1 MIASIHLTQPLI
13 LLNTTIQ
20 AYKALH
26 TALLVGVELM
36 DPVSLV
42 IAIFFAIIVLAIVLS
57 HVKVIPEYKR
67 LVLFRLGRLIG
78 IKGPGLTF
86 LAPIIDRGVEV
97 DLREFV
103 LDIPPQTCIT
113 KDNAP
118 VDVDLLIYMKIFDP
132 MKAVT
137 AVQNY
142 VTASSGIAVTTLRAV
157 IGDMQLDDVLA
168 KREYINST
176 LRAKL
181 DEVTDRWGIKVT
193 SVEIKE
199 IKPPK
204 DVQEAM
210 IKQMAAERNK
220 RAMILEAEGKRS
232 AAILE
237 AEGQREAMIK
247 KGEGERQYEILVA
260 EGKAK
265 ALELINEAAAKLGSN
280 AMYLQYLEMLR
291 EVAKSPATKIVLPLE
306 LVTSFTTLLKGFT
319 KEEAK

>member
-1 MIASIHLTQPLI
+1 MLLLLI
-13 LLNTTIQ
+13 
-20 AYKALH
+20 
-26 TALLVGVELM
+26 
-36 DPVSLV
+36 
-42 IAIFFAIIVLAIVLS
+42 IILAIVLR
-57 HVKVIPEYKR
+57 HIKVIPEYKR
-67 LVLFRLGRLIG
+67 LVIFRLGKLID
-78 IKGPGLTF
+78 IKGPGIVF
-86 LAPIIDRGVEV
+86 LIPIIDRGVEI

-118 VDVDLLIYMKIFDP
+118 VDVDLLIYLKIFDP
-132 MKAVT
+132 SLAVT
-137 AVQNY
+137 SVQNY
-142 VTASSGIAVTTLRAV
+142 VAAATGMAVTTLRAV
-157 IGDMQLDDVLA
+157 VGDMILDDVLA

-210 IKQMAAERNK
+210 IKQMAAERNR
-220 RAMILEAEGKRS
+220 RAMILEAEGKKTS
-232 AAILE
+232 AILE

-247 KGEGERQYEILVA
+247 KGEGEKQYEILVA
-260 EGKAK
+260 EGKAR
-265 ALELINEAAAKLGSN
+265 ALELINEAAAKLTSN
-280 AMYLQYLEMLR
+280 ALYLQHLDMLK

-306 LVTSFTTLLKGFT
+306 LVTAFSRIVGGIV
-319 KEEAK
+319 KEGEDRG

>member
-1 MIASIHLTQPLI
+1 MDVVSLI
-13 LLNTTIQ
+13 LM
-20 AYKALH
+20 
-26 TALLVGVELM
+26 LLL
-36 DPVSLV
+36 L
-42 IAIFFAIIVLAIVLS
+42 IIILAIVLR
-57 HVKVIPEYKR
+57 HIKVIPEYKR
-67 LVLFRLGRLIG
+67 LVIFRLGKLID
-78 IKGPGLTF
+78 IKGPGIVF
-86 LAPIIDRGVEV
+86 LIPIIDRGVEI

-118 VDVDLLIYMKIFDP
+118 VDVDLLIYLKIFDP
-132 MKAVT
+132 SLAVT
-137 AVQNY
+137 SVQNY
-142 VTASSGIAVTTLRAV
+142 VAAATGMAVTTLRAV
-157 IGDMQLDDVLA
+157 VGDMILDDVLA

-210 IKQMAAERNK
+210 IKQMAAERNR
-220 RAMILEAEGKRS
+220 RAMILEAEGKKTS
-232 AAILE
+232 AILE

-247 KGEGERQYEILVA
+247 KGEGEKQYEILVA
-260 EGKAK
+260 EGKAR
-265 ALELINEAAAKLGSN
+265 ALELINEAAAKLTSN
-280 AMYLQYLEMLR
+280 ALYLQHLDMLK

-306 LVTSFTTLLKGFT
+306 LVTAFSRIVGGIV
-319 KEEAK
+319 KEGEDRG

>member
-1 MIASIHLTQPLI
+1 MI
-13 LLNTTIQ
+13 
-20 AYKALH
+20 
-26 TALLVGVELM
+26 
-36 DPVSLV
+36 DPVTLIIAVVFLV
-42 IAIFFAIIVLAIVLS
+42 IILSIVLAHLKI
-57 HVKVIPEYKR
+57 IPEYKR
-67 LVLFRLGRLIG
+67 LVIFRLGRLIG
-78 IKGPGLTF
+78 IKGPGLVF
-86 LAPIIDRGVEV
+86 LVPIIDRGVEV

-132 MKAVT
+132 QLAVT

-142 VTASSGIAVTTLRAV
+142 IAAASGIAVTTLRAI
-157 IGDMQLDDVLA
+157 IGDMLLDDVLA

-199 IKPPK
+199 IKPPR

-210 IKQMAAERNK
+210 IKQMAAERTK
-220 RAMILEAEGKRS
+220 RAMILEAEGKRTS
-232 AAILE
+232 AILE

-247 KGEGERQYEILVA
+247 KGEGEKQYEILVA
-260 EGKAK
+260 EGKAR
-265 ALELINEAAAKLGSN
+265 ALELIQEAASKLGPN
-280 AMYLQYLEMLR
+280 ALLLQYLDALKS
-291 EVAKSPATKIVLPLE
+291 VAQSPSTKIVIPLE
-306 LVTSFTTLLKGFT
+306 LMTGFSRIMELFVPRKT
-319 KEEAK
+319 NEEVEK

>member
-1 MIASIHLTQPLI
+1 MDIASLI
-13 LLNTTIQ
+13 L
-20 AYKALH
+20 
-26 TALLVGVELM
+26 
-36 DPVSLV
+36 
-42 IAIFFAIIVLAIVLS
+42 AILFAIIVLAIVLT
-57 HVKVIPEYKR
+57 HVKVVPEYRR

-78 IKGPGLTF
+78 IRGPGLTF
-86 LAPIIDRGVEV
+86 LVPIIDRGVEV

-142 VTASSGIAVTTLRAV
+142 VTAATGIAVTTLRAV

-168 KREYINST
+168 RREYINAT

-232 AAILE
+232 SAILE

-247 KGEGERQYEILVA
+247 KGEGEKQYEILVA

-265 ALELINEAAAKLGSN
+265 ALELVNEAAMKLGSN
-280 AMYLQYLEMLR
+280 ALYLQYLEMLR
-291 EVAKSPATKIVLPLE
+291 EIAKSPATKIVIPLE
-306 LVTSFTTLLKGFT
+306 LVTSFTALLKGFT
-319 KEEAK
+319 REEAKG

>member
-1 MIASIHLTQPLI
+1 
-13 LLNTTIQ
+13 
-20 AYKALH
+20 
-26 TALLVGVELM
+26 
-36 DPVSLV
+36 
-42 IAIFFAIIVLAIVLS
+42 
-57 HVKVIPEYKR
+57 
-67 LVLFRLGRLIG
+67 
-78 IKGPGLTF
+78 
-86 LAPIIDRGVEV
+86 V

-265 ALELINEAAAKLGSN
+265 ALELINEAAAKLSSN

>member
-1 MIASIHLTQPLI
+1 
-13 LLNTTIQ
+13 
-20 AYKALH
+20 
-26 TALLVGVELM
+26 
-36 DPVSLV
+36 
-42 IAIFFAIIVLAIVLS
+42 
-57 HVKVIPEYKR
+57 
-67 LVLFRLGRLIG
+67 RLIG
-78 IKGPGLTF
+78 IKGPGLVF
-86 LAPIIDRGVEV
+86 LVPIIDRGVEV

-132 MKAVT
+132 QLAVT

-142 VTASSGIAVTTLRAV
+142 IAAASGIAVTTLRAI
-157 IGDMQLDDVLA
+157 IGDMLLDDVLA

-199 IKPPK
+199 IKPPR

-210 IKQMAAERNK
+210 IKQMAAERTK
-220 RAMILEAEGKRS
+220 RAMILEAEGKRTS
-232 AAILE
+232 AILE

-247 KGEGERQYEILVA
+247 KGEGEKQYEILVA
-260 EGKAK
+260 EGKAR
-265 ALELINEAAAKLGSN
+265 ALELIQEAASKLGPN
-280 AMYLQYLEMLR
+280 ALLLQYLDALKS
-291 EVAKSPATKIVLPLE
+291 VAQSPSTKIVIPLE
-306 LVTSFTTLLKGFT
+306 LMTGFSRIMELFVPRKT
-319 KEEAK
+319 NEEVEK